1 MGTRSAVLLQA
12 LLGAITS
19 IMVHFA
25 LRVAFLATA
34 ALAAPAADA
43 DADPFYG
50 YGHGLGFG
58 HGLGYAVHAPLV
70 ALPVCKVVP
79 KTVVVGQQCHA
90 EPECTTETVV
100 LGKKI
105 VGQEEPV
112 CEDVE
117 TVVPAVVGAYGA
129 HLIGKREAEAEADA
143 QFYHAAPLAVSH
155 KIVTKHCAPGA
166 PILEDVTQDVTTC
179 VPKPVCTD
187 VEAVVHETVCGEPAA
202 AEAEAAVEA
211 VAEA

>member
-19 IMVHFA
+19 IMVHFS

-50 YGHGLGFG
+50 YGHGLGFA
-58 HGLGYAVHAPLV
+58 LHAPLV

-112 CEDVE
+112 CTDVK

-129 HLIGKREAEAEADA
+129 HLIGKREAEAEADADA